1 MSRGASLPVGC
12 QYDRSVVADS
22 MSRWGLLAVEDGMQ
36 KALAWLARH
45 DASYLA
51 TGFLIPFSMDG
62 QSGVLH
68 LSSTGE
74 STRMCN
80 AASTEFKRTCII
92 TRPHWLWLEVRWYP
106 GVALL
111 NVAGLTRQTGIRLD
125 VFQDFL
131 AEQCAQRECPG

>member
-1 MSRGASLPVGC
+1 
-12 QYDRSVVADS
+12 

-92 TRPHWLWLEVRWYP
+92 TQPHWLWLEVHWYP

-111 NVAGLTRQTGIRLD
+111 NVAGLTRQTGIRLG

-131 AEQCAQRECPG
+131 AEQCAQRGCPGWREE